1 MESITTK
8 EHQNASSKDIICG
21 IITLSDSRS
30 KKEDLSGDYL
40 ESEINKRYTL
50 KSRLVIKDEKEPL
63 LDAIEKMVD
72 ENIDVILTNG
82 GTGLS
87 IRDITVE
94 TVESLFDKKIDGF
107 GEIFR
112 HESYL
117 EIGSGALLSR
127 ATAGVYKN
135 CCIFSMPGSPNAV
148 KTATKII
155 IDELPHIVHHA
166 QK

>member
-1 MESITTK
+1 MESKTTK
-8 EHQNASSKDIICG
+8 EHQSSSSNDITCG

-40 ESEINKRYTL
+40 EEEINKRYTL
-50 KSRLVIKDEKEPL
+50 KSRLIIKDEEEPL
-63 LDAIEKMVD
+63 RKAIEEMID

-87 IRDITVE
+87 VRDITVE
-94 TVESLFDKKIDGF
+94 TVEKLFDKKIDGF

-112 HESYL
+112 HESYI

-127 ATAGVYKN
+127 ATAGVYKK